1 MAAEETARPW
11 GDGIAT
17 LEEAQA
23 RCCISTKSPSCC
35 VLTCKQNTRRGTFK
49 WVDRTEPEFPSGSVA
64 CSACSNKY
72 TEQKAR
78 AASQAA
84 KRTRNDVTAKEDA
97 SQNKSP
103 RTRRTASRS
112 PLSGRSSSTDTPMA
126 PSDEQPPSARELESS
141 ALIASL
147 QRELADM
154 DSELEAQ
161 DRVIK
166 EQGKALATILRV
178 LDTEPADTVL
188 ASLRALRITASMR
201 SVHDE

>member
-1 MAAEETARPW
+1 
-11 GDGIAT
+11 
-17 LEEAQA
+17 
-23 RCCISTKSPSCC
+23 
-35 VLTCKQNTRRGTFK
+35 
-49 WVDRTEPEFPSGSVA
+49 
-64 CSACSNKY
+64 
-72 TEQKAR
+72 
-78 AASQAA
+78 
-84 KRTRNDVTAKEDA
+84 
-97 SQNKSP
+97 
-103 RTRRTASRS
+103 
-112 PLSGRSSSTDTPMA
+112 MA